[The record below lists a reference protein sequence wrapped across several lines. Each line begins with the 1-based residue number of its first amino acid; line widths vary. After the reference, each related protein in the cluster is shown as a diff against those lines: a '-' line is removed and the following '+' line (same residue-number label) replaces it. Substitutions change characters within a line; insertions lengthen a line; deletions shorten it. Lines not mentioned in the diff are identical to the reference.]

1 MIIRALRERRETVLR
16 VIIEDYIARAVP
28 IASGTIVEK
37 YSLKVSPA
45 TIRNDTAYLEREGY
59 IIHPHRSA
67 GSVPTDKAYRYYVEL
82 IGEEIELPPVEQH
95 LIHQISQEA
104 KEELEQWLKTVAALL
119 AHLVRNLVV
128 ITTPKAVCSRFKHLD
143 LVVLQDFMAL
153 LIVVLYEAKVRRQV
167 LSFEKKVSQDELTKM
182 ANKLTSVYAGMTS
195 GEISAKKEGLSSEER
210 QIAECLTEI
219 VAAEDKLEYG
229 EPYLEGLRLLLGQ
242 PEFSNNPRML
252 RILEVL
258 EGGDWLRNIFCQEF
272 SRGGVK
278 VVIGEE
284 NPEPALRDLSLIAS
298 QYGVPDKASGIVGV
312 IGPKRMDY
320 ARAISSLN
328 CLTAFLSDSVAEYI

>member
-1 MIIRALRERRETVLR
+1 MAVRERRETVLR
-16 VIIEDYIARAVP
+16 VIIEDYITRAVP
-28 IASGTIVEK
+28 VASSAIVDK
-37 YSLKVSPA
+37 YGLKVSPA

-59 IIHPHRSA
+59 VIHPHRSA

-82 IGEEIELPPVEQH
+82 IGEGIELPPVEQC

-119 AHLVRNLVV
+119 ARLVRNLVV
-128 ITTPKAVCSRFKHLD
+128 ITTPKAVHCRFKHLD
-143 LVVLQDFMAL
+143 LVALQDFMAL

-167 LSFEKKVSQDELTKM
+167 VSFSRKVSQDELTKL
-182 ANKLTSVYAGMTS
+182 ANKLTSIYDGMTS
-195 GEISAKKEGLSSEER
+195 SGIAAKKEGLSSEEM
-210 QIAECLTEI
+210 QISEYLAEI

-229 EPYLEGLRLLLGQ
+229 EPYLEGLYLLLSQ
-242 PEFSNNPRML
+242 PEFTSSPRML
-252 RILEVL
+252 KILEVL
-258 EGGDWLRNIFCQEF
+258 EGEDWLRNIFCQEF

-284 NPEPALRDLSLIAS
+284 NPEPALQDLSLIAS

-320 ARAISSLN
+320 AKAISSLN
-328 CLTAFLSDSVAEYI
+328 CLSALLSNSVAEYI